1 MYMQEYLTKQ
11 ILTYMG
17 NKRKLLSNI
26 EDVIV
31 FLQTELNQDFL
42 SIGEGFSGSGIVSR
56 LLKQY
61 ASELWTNDLA
71 NYACTLNQC
80 YLAHPNSSS
89 REKIKT
95 YIQQANTFATA
106 KTPPVPAFIQK
117 YWAPIDKTITKDD
130 RVYFSRENARRI
142 DRYRYFIET
151 IPTQRFKPFLLAP
164 LLVKCSMHNNT
175 NGNFSG
181 FYKNNGIGAFGGKK
195 QIDLK
200 RILGTISLDIP
211 LFSPRTCPTK
221 VSQKDTN
228 AWIKEIP
235 PLDLVYYDPPYNKH
249 PYHIYYFLLDIIN
262 KWDIHTEIPQ
272 TYRGQPKNW
281 SKSAY
286 NSSKNAENAINELI
300 QNTKAKYI
308 LLSYNSGGIISL
320 QNLQKILERK
330 GQVTKIP
337 IEHKTYN
344 RMKGIANYKRTTN
357 KPKLEEFLWLIK
369 CTS

>member
-1 MYMQEYLTKQ
+1 MQEYLTKQ

-31 FLQTELNQDFL
+31 FIQSELNKEFL

-61 ASELWTNDLA
+61 ANQLWTNDLA
-71 NYACTLNQC
+71 NYASTLNQC
-80 YLAHPNSSS
+80 YLAHPDSDT
-89 REKIKT
+89 REKIKQ
-95 YIQQANTFATA
+95 YIQQANDFADSNS
-106 KTPPVPAFIQK
+106 PRVPAYIQK
-117 YWAPIDKTITKDD
+117 HWAPQSETITKDD

-142 DRYRYFIET
+142 DRYRYFINT
-151 IPTQRFKPFLLAP
+151 IPPKFRACLLAP

-181 FYKNNGIGAFGGKK
+181 FYKNDGIGAFGGKK

-200 RILGTISLDIP
+200 RILAKITLDMP

-221 VSQKDTN
+221 VSQRDTN
-228 AWIKEIP
+228 TWIKEIP
-235 PLDLVYYDPPYNKH
+235 SLDLVYYDPPYNKH

-281 SKSAY
+281 DKSAY
-286 NSSKNAENAINELI
+286 NSSKNAENALNELI
-300 QNTKAKYI
+300 QNTKSKYI

-330 GQVTKIP
+330 GEVTKIP

-344 RMKGIANYKRTTN
+344 RMKGIANYKRTT
-357 KPKLEEFLWLIK
+357 KKTKIQEFLWLIK
-369 CTS
+369 CNS